1 MYNWLATKLN
11 LPGAKKAVNVK
22 DTDTGRGKLHKSSP
36 IVAPKH
42 DSSKK
47 VPKVQIVATRT
58 GFKEVPVKRQKEQP
72 TDYMLAAQN
81 LMVKMGLSLFSKR
94 SEQVDEDDALQDNTE
109 NNIYRNL
116 DVMYKYAPTGGCII
130 TGNERAANNIHII
143 NKNKITTIIN
153 CTRPARSGCLPNYH
167 ESNPRLKYYDF
178 PVACWNDY
186 ILYNSAG
193 DRVTDIREKFKQMTM
208 FFGPMLQCIEKTLR
222 RGENVLIHCLAGAH
236 RAGTTTIIALMHF
249 KDMTADDATRLAK
262 SIRPVIDPI
271 SDFPTLLRLFEQY
284 RQNAAKLNLE
294 NVITLFSNAANPSG
308 GGGGGDAKRKSSST
322 LSSSSAATKLANAAD
337 SLKASTDAN
346 SRLVASLKQGQSA
359 GAYSKRKKKANS
371 LDKLRA
377 SAASSAEM
385 SAYGLAATTGEF
397 SLIEQRRLNKMTEA
411 NRTYRGRD
419 RSPIVASAG
428 TGTEA
433 DGMMSYVN
441 KNEHKLMRTK
451 SDMPFSRGHSK
462 SEPNAAV
469 LSATSTSTS
478 TSGYERRRDRHTFAF
493 DAFDANT
500 VSTGNTSMLPPI
512 STSNSTRSS
521 FDTPYSYKHSAPDT
535 PSRSSGSGKQGIAA
549 PT

>member
-22 DTDTGRGKLHKSSP
+22 DTDTGRGKLHNSSP
-36 IVAPKH
+36 IVTPKH
-42 DSSKK
+42 VSSKK

-58 GFKEVPVKRQKEQP
+58 GFKEVPVKKQKEQP

-94 SEQVDEDDALQDNTE
+94 SEQVDEDNALQDNTE

-116 DVMYKYAPTGGCII
+116 DVIYKYAPTGGCII

-186 ILYNSAG
+186 ILYDSAG
-193 DRVTDIREKFKQMTM
+193 DRVTDIREKFKQMTV
-208 FFGPMLQCIEKTLR
+208 FFSPMLQCIEKTLR

-294 NVITLFSNAANPSG
+294 NVITLFSNATNPSG
-308 GGGGGDAKRKSSST
+308 GGGAKGKGSKT
-322 LSSSSAATKLANAAD
+322 VSSSSAATKLANAAD
-337 SLKASTDAN
+337 SLKASVDAN

-433 DGMMSYVN
+433 DSMMSYVN
-441 KNEHKLMRTK
+441 TNEQKLIRTK

-462 SEPNAAV
+462 SESNAAV
-469 LSATSTSTS
+469 LSATAAS
-478 TSGYERRRDRHTFAF
+478 TSGYERRRGRHTF
-493 DAFDANT
+493 AFDANT

-512 STSNSTRSS
+512 STSNSARSS
-521 FDTPYSYKHSAPDT
+521 FDTPYSYKHTAPDT
-535 PSRSSGSGKQGIAA
+535 PPRGSGSGK
-549 PT
+549 